1 MDSRSDFF
9 RELPPVLVDDFAGL
23 SPGRS
28 VSLLMK
34 EYLPAGGS
42 ALFPVEYIHRE
53 VEYRSP
59 GQKDAVAHGKARLID
74 GGEFRDARILFSKYQ
89 RTATLRGLE
98 LEGHVKVAR

>member
-1 MDSRSDFF
+1 METRSDIF
-9 RELPPVLVDDFAGL
+9 RELPPVLAGDFAGL

-28 VSLLMK
+28 VNLLLQ
-34 EYLPAGGS
+34 EHLPAGGC
-42 ALFPVEYIHRE
+42 ALFPVEYSHRE

-74 GGEFRDARILFSKYQ
+74 GGEFRDARILFSQYH